1 MSEPSQPHV
10 VFPDSTLG
18 AALGSFYAALVTIA
32 RAEERMM
39 WKVKVKEDRTAGDRT
54 KSWHFADH
62 PEILQK
68 KPEEVCEEPG
78 DGVRMTEQDKAVTE
92 FAAKVEQAQ
101 VALDQFL
108 SIWRLDPVEHE
119 DSDHYSEFKDG
130 SSTEGCNVPT
140 SSRATTPSD
149 EGAF

>member
-1 MSEPSQPHV
+1 
-10 VFPDSTLG
+10 
-18 AALGSFYAALVTIA
+18 
-32 RAEERMM
+32 MM
-39 WKVKVKEDRTAGDRT
+39 WKVKVKEDRSPSTAVRWLSGQMTKVWLDQIETRLSQGTAGDRT

-62 PEILQK
+62 PDILQK

-92 FAAKVEQAQ
+92 FDAKVEQAQ

-108 SIWRLDPVEHE
+108 SIWGLDPVEHE